1 VKDDFVTI
9 PFPRLASTSDRQIA
23 AAAESYQREA
33 AIVDSRLAHEVTCAF
48 KATALSDLCEK
59 LKADTGIDLRAGNS
73 VADEKVTVFCEKTP
87 LREVMRQLSRP
98 FGYTWLR
105 SGTPGQYRYELEQ
118 DLRSQLQEEELRNR
132 DRHEALLDLQREI
145 DRYRP
150 YLSLSPDE
158 ALARAK
164 TAAPEEKKLLEA
176 YAGWGWGP
184 LQLYARLSPQ
194 QQAALRAGQTISFSG
209 DPDRVARDGVL
220 PLAPELERGVLQSMR
235 DVRVRRP
242 GSQDPSGNQPG
253 IGSAQNLPNG
263 VPPTASPEAHGFVLL
278 RIGHSELGQFTFD
291 GGSGVTV
298 GDNIIVRGL
307 VRDLSGD
314 THGAGDQPRTGV
326 AGHERDLGRGVSPAV
341 QDPKNEI
348 ANARLAQAPALRQRV
363 TVAPIASCPPHG
375 DRAGPATG
383 DQAAAEK
390 RVTTADVLEALH
402 RASGLSI
409 IADFYTHL
417 YSPTAV
423 SVNGQSLFA
432 ALNHLADAMH
442 MRWHK
447 DDRWLQFRSVSYYDD
462 RAKEV
467 PNRLLSRWA
476 SARRQHDG
484 LPLDDLIEMAQLSDA
499 QLDSRFVAEGIEHCW
514 GLAEWSLARNHDG
527 RLHLRYLAQLTPAQR
542 ELALSAQ
549 GLPFSR
555 LSPTQ
560 QQGLI
565 AHLGDRL
572 RSLDELAGATV
583 RVEYTH
589 PGSFRW
595 PAVNMQ
601 RPSGAPNL
609 FGLAQVGEPTQAA
622 ALTAARRLDAGVS
635 PAQITPTDLS
645 LAVVYTL
652 IDPRSGKAR
661 ELGVRA
667 HADGVLISVWVGAGP
682 GG

>member
-1 VKDDFVTI
+1 
-9 PFPRLASTSDRQIA
+9 
-23 AAAESYQREA
+23 
-33 AIVDSRLAHEVTCAF
+33 
-48 KATALSDLCEK
+48 
-59 LKADTGIDLRAGNS
+59 
-73 VADEKVTVFCEKTP
+73 
-87 LREVMRQLSRP
+87 
-98 FGYTWLR
+98 
-105 SGTPGQYRYELEQ
+105 
-118 DLRSQLQEEELRNR
+118 
-132 DRHEALLDLQREI
+132 
-145 DRYRP
+145 
-150 YLSLSPDE
+150 
-158 ALARAK
+158 
-164 TAAPEEKKLLEA
+164 
-176 YAGWGWGP
+176 
-184 LQLYARLSPQ
+184 
-194 QQAALRAGQTISFSG
+194 
-209 DPDRVARDGVL
+209 
-220 PLAPELERGVLQSMR
+220 MR

-253 IGSAQNLPNG
+253 IGSAQNLPDG
-263 VPPTASPEAHGFVLL
+263 VPPTASPEAHGFVVL

-298 GDNIIVRGL
+298 GNNIIVRGL
-307 VRDLSGD
+307 VRDISGD
-314 THGAGDQPRTGV
+314 THGAGDQPLTGV
-326 AGHERDLGRGVSPAV
+326 AGHEGDLGQGVSPAV

-409 IADFYTHL
+409 VADFYTHL

-484 LPLDDLIEMAQLSDA
+484 LPLDDLVEMAQLSDA

-514 GLAEWSLARNHDG
+514 GLAEWSLARNHEG
-527 RLHLRYLAQLTPAQR
+527 RPHLRYLAQLTPAQR
-542 ELALSAQ
+542 ELALSAP

-609 FGLAQVGEPTQAA
+609 FGLAQVCEPTQAA

-667 HADGVLISVWVGAGP
+667 HADGALISVWAGAAP